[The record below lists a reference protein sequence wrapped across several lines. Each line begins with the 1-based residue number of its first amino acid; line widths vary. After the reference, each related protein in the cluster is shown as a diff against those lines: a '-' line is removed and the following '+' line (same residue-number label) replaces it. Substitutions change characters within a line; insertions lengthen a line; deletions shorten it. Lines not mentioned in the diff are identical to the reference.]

1 MDCDIIIPLIIG
13 LISGILSSVLFWLV
27 LNVWLI
33 PDIETDKKIQHGK
46 RNKYIRVYN
55 KSHFNVFEV
64 ISFIEYKFINGASYY
79 RTDKTIP
86 YLIKEKGEYVVV
98 LSGKSQIDKNS
109 NNTTVEDFFNQ
120 KKGEIVVTVTY
131 QNRFGIKKTTKPI
144 SIIYSNDEDL

>member
-1 MDCDIIIPLIIG
+1 MNCEVFIPLIIG
-13 LISGILSSVLFWLV
+13 LISGVLSSALFWLI

-33 PDIETDKKIQHGK
+33 PSIETDKKIQHGK

-55 KSHFNVFEV
+55 KSCFNVFEV
-64 ISFIEYKFINGASYY
+64 VSFIEYKFINGASYY

-86 YLIKEKGEYVVV
+86 YLSKKKGEYVVV

-120 KKGEIVVTVTY
+120 KKGEIIVTVTY
-131 QNRFGIKKTTKPI
+131 QNRFGIKKTTNPI
-144 SIIYSNDEDL
+144 SIFYSNDEDL